1 MFSFQILEVGIG
13 LALVYFILSLI
24 CQSINEWFASRLGM
38 RAKSLE
44 KAIRK
49 LFNDPK
55 KTEQFYSH
63 SLITSLM
70 DGERRPSYIPAKTFS
85 RVLLDMITPS
95 SAAEGITGIRGM
107 KGAISQLSE
116 SEIKGALLCFFNAT
130 QENLAQVRKDIED
143 WYDSAMERVSGWY
156 KRKIQWIIL
165 SISLGISGLLNAD
178 SFTIVN
184 TLWRDDVLRASI
196 VASAQKSVEN
206 PPSFDQDTSPRSIDE
221 LYTDLQKLNLPIGWV
236 GRDNPRALKDDPRAV
251 PDDFR
256 SWVYKVIGIVVT
268 ALAASQ
274 GAGFWFD
281 LMKKFVDLRGV
292 GKKPE
297 EEEVRKDKKPN
308 S

>member
-44 KAIRK
+44 KAISK

-70 DGERRPSYIPAKTFS
+70 DGERRPSYIPAQTFS

-95 SAAEGITGIRGM
+95 SAAEGITGVRGM

-130 QENLAQVRKDIED
+130 QENLAHVRKDIED

-165 SISLGISGLLNAD
+165 GISLGISGLLNAD

>member
-165 SISLGISGLLNAD
+165 GISLGISGLLNAD

>member
-165 SISLGISGLLNAD
+165 GISLGISGLLNAD

-221 LYTDLQKLNLPIGWV
+221 LYADLQKLNLPIGWV

>member
-55 KTEQFYSH
+55 KAEQFYSH

-165 SISLGISGLLNAD
+165 GISLGISGLLNAD

-297 EEEVRKDKKPN
+297 EEEVKKDRKPN

>member
-95 SAAEGITGIRGM
+95 SAAEGITGIKGM

-165 SISLGISGLLNAD
+165 GISLGISGLLNAD

>member
-95 SAAEGITGIRGM
+95 SAAEGITGIKGM

-165 SISLGISGLLNAD
+165 GISLGISGLLNAD

-221 LYTDLQKLNLPIGWV
+221 LYADLQKLNLPIGWV

>member
-165 SISLGISGLLNAD
+165 GISLGISGLLNAD

-297 EEEVRKDKKPN
+297 EEEVKKDKKPN